1 MARVTK
7 AQIEEQLLALQ
18 AAHQALEQKFR
29 ELDTAYDHLQAEHDE
44 VRAQND
50 ELRAQNDALRGE
62 VAQANTRIEAGHQLL
77 RQLKAEH
84 AQVVAQYEAKPK
96 VVVVRKQPAGP
107 RPVVTRFYR
116 GGQLWEK
123 TRVGNQATERLVEPR
138 TEFVVLAGKY
148 DGDEENCKFCDTRR
162 TRADAEAL
170 LATVADYPWS
180 RIEERAV
187 A

>member
-18 AAHQALEQKFR
+18 DAYAALEQKFR
-29 ELDTAYDHLQAEHDE
+29 ELDSTYDHLAAEHAE
-44 VRAQND
+44 TREQNAD
-50 ELRAQNDALRGE
+50 LRAQNDALRGE

-84 AQVVAQYEAKPK
+84 AAVVAQYEAKPK

-148 DGDEENCKFCDTRR
+148 DGDEENCKFVDTRTTR
-162 TRADAEAL
+162 TEAEAL